1 MQNEDKIEIRI
12 EFSPLFNRKLKQLPR
27 KITAAFDE
35 TLEIFWEDL
44 NHKQLR
50 RHFLKEKFAGYQSI
64 DITEDYR
71 AIFREEKNGNTT
83 VIKFHVIGTHKDLYT
98 R

>member
-27 KITAAFDE
+27 KIITAFDE

-44 NHKQLR
+44 NHKRLR
-50 RHFLKEKFAGYQSI
+50 RHFLKEKFAGYESI
-64 DITEDYR
+64 DVTDDYR
-71 AIFREEKNGNTT
+71 AIFKEEKTKNSI
-83 VIKFHVIGTHKDLYT
+83 VIKFHLIGTHKDLYIK
-98 R
+98 